1 MKRQQYILRIF
12 CILLALVFI
21 TGLKAQ
27 KPVQYEQ
34 QTWVGYNIN
43 YKLHPRWGAWL
54 DGEVHTKDHFFNE
67 YSQFTLRFAGTY
79 FLKNKNRFTAGYGF
93 TDFFPGDNH
102 KQIAIPEHFLWQQF
116 QFFMNTSKHKLM
128 NWVRVEE
135 KWKADVLNDSTTTG
149 SFTNYYKLR
158 YNVFYQ
164 LPLSRDGFAAKTLS
178 LALGDEVYLYYGPT
192 LSNHVFD
199 QNRLFLGFSYAVNKH
214 DNLVFGYL
222 NIMQQNQAG
231 TQYKNSSIFKATM
244 FMNFGF

>member
-1 MKRQQYILRIF
+1 M
-12 CILLALVFI
+12 
-21 TGLKAQ
+21 GLKAQ

-34 QTWVGYNIN
+34 QTWAGYNIN
-43 YKLHPRWGAWL
+43 YKLHPRWGLWL

-67 YSQFTLRFAGTY
+67 YSQMTFRFAGSY
-79 FLKNKNRFTAGYGF
+79 YLKNKNRFSAGYGF

-135 KWKADVLNDSTTTG
+135 KWKANVLNDSTTAG
-149 SFTNYYKLR
+149 SYTNYYKLR

-164 LPLSRDGFAAKTLS
+164 LPLSRDGFAPKTLS
-178 LALGDEVYLYYGPT
+178 LALGDEIYLYYGPT

-199 QNRLFLGFSYAVNKH
+199 QNRLFLGFNYALNKH

-222 NIMQQNQAG
+222 NILQQNQAG
-231 TQYKNSSIFKATM
+231 TQYKNSSILKATM
-244 FMNFGF
+244 FWNFGF